1 MKRTMATAVS
11 VLGFLLLSAFNCHA
25 ESAFSSLAGDYDFV
39 GSRSCAYANAYQ
51 DFGDNFSLPYSGG
64 TTRTGHY
71 QGRLSL
77 KRDGTGTWESMF
89 TQYYH
94 QSVNP
99 GQIPLASYNE
109 TCDVTYEQ
117 LPNRLRL
124 NLSNCFSTTTIGY
137 AKGTQWIVE
146 DRSMTFGISPNGDV
160 LWLSNVRP
168 AIERTWQPSAPSLVI
183 ERVCSRTMMAV
194 RQPPPEDEQ

>member
-1 MKRTMATAVS
+1 MKKTMAFAIS
-11 VLGFLLLSAFNCHA
+11 VLGVILLSALNCQA
-25 ESAFSSLAGDYDFV
+25 ESGLSTIGGDYDFV
-39 GSRSCAYANAYQ
+39 GSRSCAYVNAYQ
-51 DFGDNFSLPYSGG
+51 DFGDNFSLPFSGG

-77 KRDGTGTWESMF
+77 NKDGTGTWSSMF

-94 QSVNP
+94 QSVNAF
-99 GQIPLASYNE
+99 QIPLASYSE
-109 TCDVTYEQ
+109 TCDVSYEQ

-124 NLSNCFSTTTIGY
+124 NLANCFATTTDGY
-137 AKGTQWIVE
+137 AKGTEWIVE
-146 DRSMTFGISPNGDV
+146 DHSLTFGGSPDGDV

-194 RQPPPEDEQ
+194 RRAPGEDEQ